1 MDIFEL
7 PEISRVDVD
16 TIRKDELLIRLK
28 FPIYMRKNKWCLK
41 RNKISTFFNREGNF
55 NITKKNSG
63 TEIQIEFN
71 YEKSDYKQLEFDFNN
86 RLRN

>member
-41 RNKISTFFNREGNF
+41 RNKISTFFNGEGDF
-55 NITKKNSG
+55 NITKKISG

-71 YEKSDYKQLEFDFNN
+71 YEKSDYEQLEFDFNN